1 MDFELDDLQV
11 DLTEG
16 FSRLLDARCDS
27 TSVRALA
34 DVAGG
39 VDPAL
44 WAELAAAGLFSLA
57 VPESRGGAGLGWAHV
72 VLACEQLGRRF
83 VPGPFAATIT
93 AAVVC
98 GDDRAAAGE
107 RVVTYAERGT
117 SVTVIPHL
125 RGSSVV
131 WFVGDDRVDQLGA
144 SEIEAV
150 DVAEPY
156 DPLTPVAWTTNAA
169 GADRVAADAAAE
181 RVAADTAAVRV
192 AADAAAVRCALHLL
206 EAAQLLGLA
215 SGAGELSVKYAGERE
230 QFGRPIGSF
239 QAVKHLAADQLVRT
253 ELARAAVYA
262 AAVTWDSAAE
272 GPPSSEVTRAVVG
285 AKLLAAEAALN
296 NAKAA
301 VQIHGGMG
309 YTWEVDAHLLLKR
322 AYVLSESLGGREALV
337 EAVAATL

>member
-27 TSVRALA
+27 PSVRALA
-34 DVAGG
+34 DGAGA

-44 WAELAAAGLFSLA
+44 WAELSDAGLFSLA

-98 GDDRAAAGE
+98 GDDMAAAGE

-117 SVTVIPHL
+117 TVTVVPHL

-144 SEIEAV
+144 SDVEAADV
-150 DVAEPY
+150 DEPY

-169 GADRVAADAAAE
+169 GAD
-181 RVAADTAAVRV
+181 RV